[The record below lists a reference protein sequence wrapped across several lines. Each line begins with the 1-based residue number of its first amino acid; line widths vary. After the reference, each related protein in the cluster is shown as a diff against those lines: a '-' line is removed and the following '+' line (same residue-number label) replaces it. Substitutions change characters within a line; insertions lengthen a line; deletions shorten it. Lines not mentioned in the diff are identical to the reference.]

1 MYNQSTLKFLNLSFI
16 EKGKIDWN
24 RIDKNVSFVTLH
36 HPLLDRPVFL
46 EYPAL
51 SSLLLTFVSC
61 CIVLIYLSLDLEDRE
76 IALLL
81 SNEYRCDNTSK
92 LSRIDIENWI
102 IESSSS
108 FFPFFFPSTDDA
120 RSTCTRMIYIEP
132 WLHNVGGILNL
143 YVTQVPGVMKHG
155 RCNVIKYYTP
165 FGETRFI
172 PRSAWNIFSHLRY
185 IYIVIYEGTI
195 GIWCQTIVID
205 IRNEARFRGARFCAT
220 FNRIVELKKKKKSK
234 NSSMF
239 FYILRS
245 KTWSKYCNISTFFSW
260 FYTFSFLNNEKWQLI
275 LQNFFKA
282 QQMG

>member
-16 EKGKIDWN
+16 EKGKIDRN

-51 SSLLLTFVSC
+51 FSLLLTFVSC
-61 CIVLIYLSLDLEDRE
+61 CIVLIYLSLDLEDRK
-76 IALLL
+76 IAPFEWILRQYVKIIA
-81 SNEYRCDNTSK
+81 YRHRK
-92 LSRIDIENWI
+92 LNYRIVI
-102 IESSSS
+102 IIFSL
-108 FFPFFFPSTDDA
+108 FFFPSTDDA

>member
-1 MYNQSTLKFLNLSFI
+1 MSSSITPYS
-16 EKGKIDWN
+16 IDPCFWN
-24 RIDKNVSFVTLH
+24 TLH
-36 HPLLDRPVFL
+36 FPLCF
-46 EYPAL
+46 
-51 SSLLLTFVSC
+51 SLLFLAALFWFTCHSIWKTERSRCSFRMNIVATIRQNYRVSTSK
-61 CIVLIYLSLDLEDRE
+61 IE
-76 IALLL
+76 L
-81 SNEYRCDNTSK
+81 SNRHHH
-92 LSRIDIENWI
+92 
-102 IESSSS
+102 
-108 FFPFFFPSTDDA
+108 FFLFFFPSTDDA